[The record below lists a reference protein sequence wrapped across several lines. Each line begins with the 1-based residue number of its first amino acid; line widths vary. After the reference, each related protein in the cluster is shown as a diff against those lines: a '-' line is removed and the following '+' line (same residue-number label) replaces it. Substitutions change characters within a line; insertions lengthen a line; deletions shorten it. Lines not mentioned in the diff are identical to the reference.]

1 MNVTGFKEISIT
13 LRFQRKFEFPAD
25 NKFVLRHVPIT
36 WTYKRMEE
44 AVLNLSR
51 ETEEILTGQYE
62 SQKRQVIKDL
72 KTFYMLFCRNL
83 SIEKSIGSLNNSQS
97 IAIQKGLQQTLSL
110 IVGPPGTGKTSTIAT
125 LVMNLHDDGKVL
137 VTAPSNFACD
147 NLVLAIARSGLD
159 VRLYLI

>member
-1 MNVTGFKEISIT
+1 MLSIG
-13 LRFQRKFEFPAD
+13 Q
-25 NKFVLRHVPIT
+25 NK
-36 WTYKRMEE
+36 
-44 AVLNLSR
+44 
-51 ETEEILTGQYE
+51 

-83 SIEKSIGSLNNSQS
+83 SIEKSSGSLNKSQS
-97 IAIQKGLQQTLSL
+97 IAIQKGLEQTLSL
-110 IVGPPGTGKTSTIAT
+110 IVGPPGTGKTTTIAT
-125 LVMNLHDDGKVL
+125 LVTNLRDNGKVL